1 MVYCEI
7 SRWIFRKNGVKFYVA
22 TQILS
27 CNNTVKN
34 DIKQQKVKTVS
45 QIIEYNRVI
54 DKDDTIIISG
64 NNIDIIFSGANEK
77 EALNNFINDILE

>member
-22 TQILS
+22 TQIIS

-34 DIKQQKVKTVS
+34 DIKQQKVKNVS
-45 QIIEYNRVI
+45 EIIEYNRVI
-54 DKDDTIIISG
+54 DKDDTVIIS
-64 NNIDIIFSGANEK
+64 SGANEK

>member
-1 MVYCEI
+1 M
-7 SRWIFRKNGVKFYVA
+7 
-22 TQILS
+22 
-27 CNNTVKN
+27 
-34 DIKQQKVKTVS
+34 S

-54 DKDDTIIISG
+54 DKGDTIIISG